1 MSDASEVMSMYE
13 DIYEECLAEATKNMA
28 PMGYFPHEI
37 ELAAKKWYE
46 EKIGVLGNNSPNV
59 VGPTRGVI

>member
-13 DIYEECLAEATKNMA
+13 DMYAPGQLWKATKNMT

-37 ELAAKKWYE
+37 EVAAKKWYE
-46 EKIGVLGNNSPNV
+46 EKIGMKV
-59 VGPTRGVI
+59 

>member
-28 PMGYFPHEI
+28 PMGYFPHKIEI
-37 ELAAKKWYE
+37 AAKKWYE
-46 EKIGVLGNNSPNV
+46 EKIGMKV
-59 VGPTRGVI
+59 

>member
-46 EKIGVLGNNSPNV
+46 EKIGMKA
-59 VGPTRGVI
+59 

>member
-1 MSDASEVMSMYE
+1 MSVPSEVMSMYE

-37 ELAAKKWYE
+37 ETAAMEWYE
-46 EKIGVLGNNSPNV
+46 ERIEVLE
-59 VGPTRGVI
+59 